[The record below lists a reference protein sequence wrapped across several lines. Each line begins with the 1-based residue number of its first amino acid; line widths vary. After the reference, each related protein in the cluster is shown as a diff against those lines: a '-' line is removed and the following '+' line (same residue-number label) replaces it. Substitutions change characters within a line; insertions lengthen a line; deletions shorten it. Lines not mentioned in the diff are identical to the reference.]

1 MIGETFSSD
10 FSENSFMVYWFLD
23 CTNEG
28 LSLVQI
34 SDGKVYNSPTP
45 RLPRFHYL
53 IKMKLKLGK
62 LLSVNENYLILLVV
76 GLLRYL
82 LK

>member
-1 MIGETFSSD
+1 MI
-10 FSENSFMVYWFLD
+10 YWFLN
-23 CTNEG
+23 CTNQG

-34 SDGKVYNSPTP
+34 SDRRVYNSPTP

-62 LLSVNENYLILLVV
+62 LVLANENYLILLVV
-76 GLLRYL
+76 GLLNTF
-82 LK
+82 